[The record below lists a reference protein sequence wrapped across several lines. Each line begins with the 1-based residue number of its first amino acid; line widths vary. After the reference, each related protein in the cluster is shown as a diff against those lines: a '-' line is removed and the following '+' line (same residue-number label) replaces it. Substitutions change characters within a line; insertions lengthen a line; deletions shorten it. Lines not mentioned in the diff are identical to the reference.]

1 MIEDDGLQDSISGN
15 HMSTLFSR
23 AFLELHANVG
33 DVVNE
38 KEIGD
43 ISPPGCEKNSKTVI
57 PHYNYKYRPSRLV
70 ESVPK
75 ITKYVTT
82 ALCRQKLHSE
92 ALEEWKSSFFDAAF
106 NQLSASFFAT
116 KKVSQPDG
124 CMVSIGSFNILRNFN
139 TEPYIVWHCS
149 LPVIVF

>member
-1 MIEDDGLQDSISGN
+1 MIEGDSLQDSTSGN
-15 HMSTLFSR
+15 HISTLFSR
-23 AFLELHANVG
+23 VFEELHANVG

-43 ISPPGCEKNSKTVI
+43 ISPPGCEKNSKTII
-57 PHYNYKYRPSRLV
+57 PLYNYKYRPSRLV

-92 ALEEWKSSFFDAAF
+92 VLEDWKSSFLDAAF
-106 NQLSASFFAT
+106 NQLFASLCAT

-124 CMVSIGSFNILRNFN
+124 CMVSIRSFNILRNFN
-139 TEPYIVWHCS
+139 TDAFLVCTAFC
-149 LPVIVF
+149 L